1 MNPKQKLDQAH
12 GLRALLAVN
21 SNNRLLCFFV
31 SLPATQKNA
40 LLINLAYAVTKL
52 NKSVHLIDVNQ
63 PHNGIS
69 SKSRSAIAPLLFN
82 FTSAP
87 QMSSIASYDDGIL
100 ISKLTDAPISQISKD
115 PIKTNK
121 IISKI
126 EAVLEDS
133 DLSFLDIQLDDDS
146 SFLIG
151 EMLLS
156 EMILITTPTAEAI
169 KATYLQL
176 KLLSV
181 LHPNCHFSLMI
192 MDGTQSQAE
201 QAYANL
207 QQTAQQYLN
216 LEIKLLGILPHDPYF
231 LSAVQ
236 AGKTVIDTFPN
247 SSSTIALMNIAKDLI
262 AEIFETGNSSL
273 G

>member
-1 MNPKQKLDQAH
+1 MNPKQNLDQAH
-12 GLRALLAVN
+12 GLRALLGAN
-21 SNNRLLCFFV
+21 SNNRLLCFFA

-40 LLINLAYAVTKL
+40 LLINLAYAITKS
-52 NKSVHLIDVNQ
+52 NKSVHLIDINQ
-63 PHNGIS
+63 QHNGIS

-87 QMSSIASYDDGIL
+87 PVSSIASYDYGIL
-100 ISKLTDAPISQISKD
+100 ISKLTDTPISQISKD
-115 PIKTNK
+115 TIKTNK
-121 IISKI
+121 IIGKI

-146 SFLIG
+146 CFLIR
-151 EMLLS
+151 EMLLN
-156 EMILITTPTAEAI
+156 EMVLITSTTTEAI
-169 KATYLQL
+169 KSTYLQL
-176 KLLSV
+176 KLLNA
-181 LHPNCHFSLMI
+181 LQPNCRFSLII
-192 MDGTQSQAE
+192 MDGSQSQAE

-207 QQTAQQYLN
+207 KQTAQQYLN
-216 LEIKLLGILPHDPYF
+216 LEIKLLGILPQDPYF

-247 SSSTIALMNIAKDLI
+247 SSSTIALIKIAKHLI
-262 AEIFETGNSSL
+262 AEIFESSNSTL